1 MTVKVINNELCEQWA
16 RHAAYVHK
24 GHIETHK
31 HDTHTRVCVWVNHVS
46 LRAAA
51 SLTRNRSGDGAALPT
66 LRCLYARHTPQQRA
80 NFCHKRRGVG
90 GERERW
96 SSGGTCG
103 NRGNLFA
110 LFFALK
116 FRCWRRRRCKW
127 LNWMPGKK
135 NFKLQSMVRDTP
147 QLPSHAPS
155 RPAHRIALY
164 LQIHLIYAFRLFPLA
179 GAGLAWTVLAVPW
192 PGVAGKFFPLTFSL
206 LATSFASDLACLS
219 G

>member
-1 MTVKVINNELCEQWA
+1 MTSRLPKKAEQIFMTVKVINNELCEQWA

-31 HDTHTRVCVWVNHVS
+31 HAHTHACVCVCVWVNHVS

-66 LRCLYARHTPQQRA
+66 LRCLYARHTPQQRVWVRA
-80 NFCHKRRGVG
+80 NFCHKRRQR
-90 GERERW
+90 GEVV
-96 SSGGTCG
+96 GGTCG

-135 NFKLQSMVRDTP
+135 TLNYNQWYATRPSCPATP
-147 QLPSHAPS
+147 RHAPFTAS
-155 RPAHRIALY
+155 HC
-164 LQIHLIYAFRLFPLA
+164 
-179 GAGLAWTVLAVPW
+179 TC
-192 PGVAGKFFPLTFSL
+192 KFT
-206 LATSFASDLACLS
+206 
-219 G
+219 